1 MRSKI
6 ADSLPKISWGFFF
19 ATLVLIPFRYRF
31 LLFSRPIGAVWRDYT
46 DFILFAN
53 DIALILTLFTWLLH
67 LYLRPR
73 KILRGPAMLTL
84 PLIGLTLAAVV
95 TSATSIDPGLSLY
108 HSIRLVLLFGFYL
121 YIVNNVQSISQVVWP
136 VAIQLAIQAPVAIAQ
151 VLQQKSIGLQVLG
164 EYELDPAWSGVSVI
178 WTETSRSLRA
188 YGLSDHPN
196 ILGGCLALAFLLVA
210 VWLLY
215 RENKW
220 QVLAIGILGAAGI
233 ALLLTFSR
241 SAWLGTI
248 AGAFLVAFYIF
259 KAKLPKLRRRAL
271 LLGTLVL
278 LFVSPFIWANLE
290 LLGVRL
296 GANSSFEELPAE
308 KGSIGGRRVLISA
321 ANEVFAKN
329 AILGVGIGT
338 TPQAFERE
346 FPNMP
351 IDYQPAHMVLLTAAV
366 ETGLLGAMFYLILL
380 TAPWVAIFLAR
391 SVNMTPDLIAASAL
405 LLALTIIGLFDYYP
419 WMLTSG
425 RLWQYLAWGLWAMAY
440 TNAKK
445 TA

>member
-19 ATLVLIPFRYRF
+19 ATLVLIPFRFRF
-31 LLFSRPIGAVWRDYT
+31 LLLSRPIGAVWRDYT
-46 DFILFAN
+46 DFILFAS
-53 DIALILTLFTWLLH
+53 DITLVLTLLTWLFH
-67 LYLRPR
+67 LYLQPR
-73 KILRGPAMLTL
+73 KILRGPALLTL
-84 PLIGLTLAAVV
+84 PLIGLTLAALA
-95 TSATSIDPGLSLY
+95 TSVTSIDPALSFY
-108 HSIRLVLLFGFYL
+108 HSVRLVMLFGFYL
-121 YIVNNVQSISQVVWP
+121 YIVNNVKSIGQIVP
-136 VAIQLAIQAPVAIAQ
+136 PILIQLAIQAPIAITQ
-151 VLQQKSIGLQVLG
+151 ILKQKSIGLQFLG
-164 EYELDPAWSGVSVI
+164 EYELDPAWRGVSVI
-178 WTETSRSLRA
+178 WTETARSLRA

-220 QVLAIGILGAAGI
+220 PVLAIGILGAGGI

-241 SAWLGTI
+241 SAWLGVI
-248 AGAFLVAFYIF
+248 GGAVFVALYVLRR
-259 KAKLPKLRRRAL
+259 KTPDLRRRSVIIAAAL
-271 LLGTLVL
+271 LLII
-278 LFVSPFIWANLE
+278 SPFIWVNLE

-308 KGSIGGRRVLISA
+308 RGSIGGRRVLISA

-346 FPNMP
+346 FPTMP

-366 ETGLLGAMFYLILL
+366 ETGLLGAMFYLVLL
-380 TAPWVAIFLAR
+380 TAPWLAIFLTR
-391 SVNMTPDLIAASAL
+391 SVNMTPDLIATSAL

-425 RLWQYLAWGLWAMAY
+425 RLWQYLAWGLWALAY

>member
-31 LLFSRPIGAVWRDYT
+31 LLLSRPVETIWRDYT
-46 DFILFAN
+46 DFILFAS
-53 DIALILTLFTWLLH
+53 DIALILTLFTWVLY

-73 KILRGPAMLTL
+73 KILRGPALLTL
-84 PLIGLTLAAVV
+84 PLIGLTLAALV
-95 TSATSIDPGLSLY
+95 TSATSVDPALSLY

-121 YIVNNVQSISQVVWP
+121 YVVNNVQSLKQIVWP
-136 VAIQLAIQAPVAIAQ
+136 VGLQLAIQAPIAIAQ
-151 VLQQKSIGLQVLG
+151 VVQQKSIGLQFLG

-178 WTETSRSLRA
+178 WTETVRSLRA

-210 VWLLY
+210 AWVLY
-215 RENKW
+215 RDNKW
-220 QVLAIGILGAAGI
+220 QVQEIGILVLGAIG
-233 ALLLTFSR
+233 LLLTFSR
-241 SAWLGTI
+241 SAWLGAA
-248 AGAFLVAFYIF
+248 AGALLIAFYIY
-259 KAKLPKLRRRAL
+259 KDKQPKLRRRAL
-271 LLGTLVL
+271 VLAALVI
-278 LFVSPFIWANLE
+278 LFISPFIWSNLE

-321 ANEVFAKN
+321 ANDVFAKN

-346 FPNMP
+346 FPAMP

-366 ETGLLGAMFYLILL
+366 ETGLLGAVFYLI
-380 TAPWVAIFLAR
+380 AIFLAR
-391 SVNMTPDLIAASAL
+391 SVPMTPDLIAASAL

-440 TNAKK
+440 SSAKK
-445 TA
+445 AA